1 MCLKGQYMHAPLSLS
16 LSCVLLG
23 FTYQTSNAGLEL
35 SSMLFDPEASLLFFL
50 NPFMCASG
58 SRAPCGTSVWKYML
72 PVRSS
77 FPYCSHVF
85 LRLIVLP
92 FPTRGLSLIKNIIAC
107 SLPLSFDLIRLTHSY
122 THVLRRRQSTSIN
135 KHCNRNQF
143 TDLPR
148 GHAPECCH
156 HNTNQNFISQSI
168 Q

>member
-1 MCLKGQYMHAPLSLS
+1 MHAPLSLS
-16 LSCVLLG
+16 LTRVLLG

-35 SSMLFDPEASLLFFL
+35 SPMFCLTLKLPSFFFL

-58 SRAPCGTSVWKYML
+58 YRAPFGTSVWKYML

-77 FPYCSHVF
+77 PYCSYDVF

-135 KHCNRNQF
+135 KHCNRDEF

-148 GHAPECCH
+148 GPAPESCH
-156 HNTNQNFISQSI
+156 HNTNQIFISQSI